1 MTSIPQPK
9 IAKATSRFVAFFD
22 ECGDHS
28 LEKIDPDF
36 PLFVLALVV
45 VNRAIYRDAIL
56 PAFNTFK
63 LRYFDHE
70 GINLH
75 SRDIRQSNGPFLLL
89 RNPVIRP
96 EFMQELSS
104 MMDQAAFTLFISAV
118 QKAEHLRRNSTNAA
132 NPYDLA
138 LEFTM
143 DRLVHFLDSEGETRL
158 PIVAEARGKQ
168 EDNTLE
174 KVFYRIL
181 AQGTAATPA
190 AQFKKL
196 DCNLMFQRKTNN
208 IIGTQ
213 LADLCAY
220 PCARHILNPTR
231 QNRPFEIVRRK
242 VYERDSI
249 TGWKVFP

>member
-1 MTSIPQPK
+1 MSSNPQHKTPRP
-9 IAKATSRFVAFFD
+9 ASRFLAFFD

-45 VNRAIYRDAIL
+45 VERAKYRDTIL
-56 PAFNTFK
+56 PAFNAFK

-75 SRDIRQSNGPFLLL
+75 SRDIRHSHGPFLLL

-96 EFMQELSS
+96 KFIEDLSAT
-104 MMDQAAFTLFISAV
+104 MEQAPFTLFISAV
-118 QKAEHLRRNSTNAA
+118 RKKEHLQRDATNAA

-143 DRLVHFLDSEGETRL
+143 EGLVHFLESEGETHL

-174 KVFYRIL
+174 KVFYRIMS
-181 AQGTAATPA
+181 QGTAFRPA
-190 AQFKKL
+190 EQFKRF
-196 DCNLMFQRKTNN
+196 DCTLSFQRKTNN
-208 IIGTQ
+208 IVGTQ

-220 PCARHILNPTR
+220 PCAHHILHPTR
-231 QNRPFEIVRRK
+231 QNRAFEVIRKK
-242 VYERDSI
+242 VYDRDGVN
-249 TGWKVFP
+249 GWKVVP